1 MTKSFSLLPDG
12 RLRLRATCPVTGC
25 ERYCGNAGGVATHIR
40 NAHPDY
46 IAPAPF
52 SKGVETTKTR
62 TSYSNAQKNRG
73 LTRYFELES
82 DPLCATPHKQTCIE
96 LWGPLWENRKG
107 YLSKWLDAAGKIRG
121 DVFKGLKGAAAAG
134 RSVGSGRPAAFAAE
148 DDELYVRVLF
158 RRMEHG
164 YPVNHFWLQ
173 MEFGSILEES
183 KPNGYRDFKCS
194 PGWAVRFCVRYRLST
209 QAANNIKAHDQVDR
223 ADAIRQFHQYWILVV
238 QQSEPQLHPKFGR
251 FGPRRIL
258 HVDQVPLPFAA
269 GHKKTLNPT
278 GFGSCRIAGPNT
290 AGLEKRQATLQLWI
304 VADEFN
310 QYVKPTIIF
319 RGTRGPRSKLPWPA
333 EKTVYDALDN
343 IRVAFQKNAWADEQF
358 CEEDILAVAGDIHR
372 AGIEGEVV
380 AGMDNHSA
388 QRTQG
393 MLDLYKNLGMYPLF
407 TSANCTD
414 CISPVD
420 HHIGRYIQTHMGRS
434 YRQELQ
440 DNPAHWFAGSGADE
454 IEDVECSS
462 AMHRRIL
469 MARWLSAA
477 WDDLRSKEPHMLR
490 SAFVQTGFLVAKDG
504 SEDDLIKIQGW
515 SSSEPYRY
523 RL

>member
-1 MTKSFSLLPDG
+1 
-12 RLRLRATCPVTGC
+12 
-25 ERYCGNAGGVATHIR
+25 
-40 NAHPDY
+40 
-46 IAPAPF
+46 
-52 SKGVETTKTR
+52 
-62 TSYSNAQKNRG
+62 
-73 LTRYFELES
+73 
-82 DPLCATPHKQTCIE
+82 
-96 LWGPLWENRKG
+96 
-107 YLSKWLDAAGKIRG
+107 
-121 DVFKGLKGAAAAG
+121 
-134 RSVGSGRPAAFAAE
+134 
-148 DDELYVRVLF
+148 
-158 RRMEHG
+158 MEHG

-173 MEFGSILEES
+173 LEFASILEET
-183 KPNGYRDFKCS
+183 KPNGYSRFTCS
-194 PGWAVRFCVRYRLST
+194 PGWAVRFCVRYHLTT

-223 ADAIRQFHQYWILVV
+223 ADAIRQFHHHWLLVV
-238 QQSEPQLHPKFGR
+238 QQSEPQLDPKFGR

-269 GHKKTLNPT
+269 GHKKTLNPI

-304 VADEFN
+304 VADEFL

-319 RGTRGPRSKLPWPA
+319 RGTCGVRAKLPWPD
-333 EKTVYDALDN
+333 EKVVYDTLDN
-343 IRVAFQKNAWADEQF
+343 IRVAFQKNAWADEKF
-358 CEEDILAVAGDIHR
+358 CAEDILAVAADIHR

-388 QRTQG
+388 QRTKE
-393 MLDLYKNLGMYPLF
+393 MHDLYKSLGIYPLF

-434 YRQELQ
+434 YRRELQ
-440 DNPAHWFAGSGADE
+440 DNPTHWIAGSLDEE
-454 IEDVECSS
+454 IEDSECPS
-462 AMHRRIL
+462 AMQRRML
-469 MARWLSAA
+469 MARWLSDA
-477 WDDLRSKEPHMLR
+477 WNDLRAKEPHMLR

-523 RL
+523 R